1 MVIKILGRSNS
12 INVRKLLWVCDE
24 LKIPYQREEWGRE
37 FRSPQEA
44 LFLQLNPN
52 ATIPVLI
59 DNDFV
64 LWQSNSI
71 IRYLANQYA
80 GQQLYP
86 IDAKRRALI
95 DQWIDWQG
103 IELNNSWTYALMN
116 LVRHSPEHQDTALVE
131 ESILSWNHLM
141 HLLDQQLAKTNA
153 YIIDEHFSLA
163 DIVIGL
169 SVQRW
174 YLTPFH
180 KPDYQNV
187 QAYYQRLSQR
197 EAFMRWGNNGQN

>member
-37 FRSPQEA
+37 FRSPREA

-86 IDAKRRALI
+86 IDTKRRALI

-116 LVRHSPEHQDTALVE
+116 LVRHSPEHQDTALVK

>member
-131 ESILSWNHLM
+131 KSILSWNHLM
-141 HLLDQQLAKTNA
+141 HILDQQLAKTNA

-197 EAFMRWGNNGQN
+197 DAFMRWGNNGQN

>member
-131 ESILSWNHLM
+131 KSILSWNYLM
-141 HLLDQQLAKTNA
+141 HILDQQLAKTNA

-197 EAFMRWGNNGQN
+197 DAFMRWGNNGQN

>member
-131 ESILSWNHLM
+131 KSIFSWNHLM
-141 HLLDQQLAKTNA
+141 HILDQQLAKTNA

-197 EAFMRWGNNGQN
+197 DAFMRWGNNGQN